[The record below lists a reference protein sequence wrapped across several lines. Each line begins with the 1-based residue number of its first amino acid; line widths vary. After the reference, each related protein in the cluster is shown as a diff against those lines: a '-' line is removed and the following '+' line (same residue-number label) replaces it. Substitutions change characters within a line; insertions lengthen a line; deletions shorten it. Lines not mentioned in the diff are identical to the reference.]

1 LGKPDFDN
9 ARKLLCLN
17 LESGNRD
24 IGGVT

>member
-1 LGKPDFDN
+1 
-9 ARKLLCLN
+9 LN